1 MTGYRRRI
9 PGLNSEQVMHAMGI
23 DDAYRVQRVLVRN
36 ANGVTELV
44 TIEDAGP
51 FVRKKMPLQSA
62 NRAVWAAL
70 AGSECPRL
78 PQVAATYEMPDWFV
92 AVYDYVPGETL
103 VDAVER
109 VGALDADVAARIAQ
123 DVCEALLALH
133 KRGMMHLDVAPAN
146 IILAADGAHL
156 VDFGNAR
163 VLESRNAAGV
173 AAGAGSSSA
182 GEGLASYKSLGR
194 AGAADAAGLPR
205 PKGTWGFAAP
215 EQYFYKA
222 DERSDVFAVGR
233 LLGYMLTGVQP
244 DDERIAEFEAALLD
258 EGQVPAALR
267 AVVERAARFEP
278 SARYQNVDE
287 MSLAIS
293 HALQSDGA
301 DAAVDQ
307 GDATLQQTA
316 AAPQQ
321 GESVQKQLDA
331 RCGPDSLRG
340 SDARRRPRPTQIAL
354 VVLACAAAL
363 MSLTVCAKVL
373 MGKDEGQ
380 QAADQQITGQQTT
393 DQQTAGDAPGASNG
407 DGGNGSNA
415 APVEAAASDVERAYK
430 SLKISQSGWH
440 VDSSGYV
447 DYALTIQNTSEDL
460 VVEYP
465 EVIITGRAADG
476 SVVFSKSQVMGVVY
490 PGYDLTFAC
499 MTGNGTAPATV
510 EFALSKP
517 QDYQVS
523 VGTGRP
529 TEYKVLDLSAR
540 KDGFGKLTVS
550 GEVEKTVEGD
560 EWLDSQSVWLSV
572 ILRDGQ
578 GRIVYGWCDF
588 VDSPGLGEQM
598 PFSIEVYGCPDYA
611 TAEVVPVAQ

>member
-70 AGSECPRL
+70 AGSACPRL

-92 AVYDYVPGETL
+92 VVYDYVPGESL
-103 VDAVER
+103 ANAVER
-109 VGALDADVAARIAQ
+109 AGALGAVIAAQVAQ
-123 DVCEALLALH
+123 DVCEALSALH
-133 KRGMMHLDVAPAN
+133 TLHVAHLDIAPAN

-163 VLESRNAAGV
+163 VLGSLDAA
-173 AAGAGSSSA
+173 S
-182 GEGLASYKSLGR
+182 
-194 AGAADAAGLPR
+194 AGAADKAATGSGAAGASR

-222 DERSDVFAVGR
+222 DERSDIFAAGR
-233 LLGYMLTGVQP
+233 LLGYMLTGIQP
-244 DDERIAEFEAALLD
+244 DDENIEEFEAALLD
-258 EGQVPAALR
+258 EDRVPVALR
-267 AVVERAARFEP
+267 AVVERASRFEP
-278 SARYQNVDE
+278 SARYQSVDE
-287 MSLAIS
+287 LSLAIFR
-293 HALQSDGA
+293 ALQGDGA
-301 DAAVDQ
+301 D
-307 GDATLQQTA
+307 TA
-316 AAPQQ
+316 ADNTAADKDNAVQRDEGRRQSGSKQQ
-321 GESVQKQLDA
+321 VDG
-331 RCGPDSLRG
+331 RRG
-340 SDARRRPRPTQIAL
+340 SRPAQIAL
-354 VVLACAAAL
+354 VVLACATAL

-373 MGKDEGQ
+373 MGRKGEDQQAAGQ
-380 QAADQQITGQQTT
+380 QATSQQVP
-393 DQQTAGDAPGASNG
+393 GDVLGVSDS
-407 DGGNGSNA
+407 DGGVQLDDDNGSNTVPA
-415 APVEAAASDVERAYK
+415 RATASDIERAYQ
-430 SLKISQSGWH
+430 SLKISESGWH
-440 VDSSGYV
+440 VDSNGYV

-460 VVEYP
+460 IVEYP

-499 MTGNGTAPATV
+499 MTGDGTAPATV
-510 EFALSKP
+510 EFALGKP

-523 VGTGRP
+523 VGTGHP
-529 TEYKVLDLSAR
+529 TEYKVHDLSVR
-540 KDGFGKLTVS
+540 KDGAGKLTVS

-572 ILRDGQ
+572 ILRDDQGQ
-578 GRIVYGWCDF
+578 IVYGWNGF
-588 VDSPGLGEQM
+588 VESPGLGEQM
-598 PFSIEVYGCPDYA
+598 PFSIAVYSVPDYA
-611 TAEVVPVAQ
+611 TVEVVPIAQ

>member
-70 AGSECPRL
+70 AGSACPRL

-92 AVYDYVPGETL
+92 VVYDYVPGESL
-103 VDAVER
+103 ANAVER
-109 VGALDADVAARIAQ
+109 AGSLGAVIAAQVAQ
-123 DVCEALLALH
+123 DVCEALSALH
-133 KRGMMHLDVAPAN
+133 TLHVAHLDIAPAN

-163 VLESRNAAGV
+163 VLGSLDAA
-173 AAGAGSSSA
+173 SD
-182 GEGLASYKSLGR
+182 
-194 AGAADAAGLPR
+194 GAADNAMATGSGAASASR

-222 DERSDVFAVGR
+222 DERSDIFAAGR
-233 LLGYMLTGVQP
+233 LLGYMLTGIQP
-244 DDERIAEFEAALLD
+244 DDENIEEFEAALLD
-258 EGQVPAALR
+258 EDRVPVALR
-267 AVVERAARFEP
+267 AVVERASRFEP
-278 SARYQNVDE
+278 SARYQSVDE
-287 MSLAIS
+287 LSLAIFR
-293 HALQSDGA
+293 ALQGDGA
-301 DAAVDQ
+301 D
-307 GDATLQQTA
+307 TA
-316 AAPQQ
+316 ADHAAADKDNAVRRDEGKRQSGPQQ
-321 GESVQKQLDA
+321 RVDG
-331 RCGPDSLRG
+331 RRG
-340 SDARRRPRPTQIAL
+340 PRPAQIAL
-354 VVLACAAAL
+354 VVLACATAL
-363 MSLTVCAKVL
+363 MLLTVCAKVL
-373 MGKDEGQ
+373 MGRKGDDQQTPDQ
-380 QAADQQITGQQTT
+380 QAAGQHVP
-393 DQQTAGDAPGASNG
+393 GDALGIFDS
-407 DGGNGSNA
+407 DGGEQLDGDNESNTVSA
-415 APVEAAASDVERAYK
+415 EATASDIERAYQ
-430 SLKISQSGWH
+430 SLKISESGWH
-440 VDSSGYV
+440 VDSNGYV

-460 VVEYP
+460 IVEYP

-499 MTGNGTAPATV
+499 MTGDGTAPATV

-540 KDGFGKLTVS
+540 KDGSGKLTVS

-560 EWLDSQSVWLSV
+560 EWLNSQSVWLSV
-572 ILRDGQ
+572 ILRDDQ
-578 GRIVYGWCDF
+578 GRIVYGWNGF
-588 VDSPGLGEQM
+588 VENPGLGEQM
-598 PFSIEVYGCPDYA
+598 PFSIEVYSVPDYA
-611 TAEVVPVAQ
+611 TVEVVPIAQ

>member
-70 AGSECPRL
+70 AGSACPRL

-92 AVYDYVPGETL
+92 VVYDYVPGESL
-103 VDAVER
+103 ANAVER
-109 VGALDADVAARIAQ
+109 AGALGAVIAAQVAQ
-123 DVCEALLALH
+123 DVCEALSALH
-133 KRGMMHLDVAPAN
+133 TLHVAHLDIAPAN

-163 VLESRNAAGV
+163 VLGSLDAA
-173 AAGAGSSSA
+173 S
-182 GEGLASYKSLGR
+182 
-194 AGAADAAGLPR
+194 AGAADKAATGSGAAGASR

-222 DERSDVFAVGR
+222 DERSDIFAAGR
-233 LLGYMLTGVQP
+233 LLGYMLTGIQP
-244 DDERIAEFEAALLD
+244 DDENIEEFEAALLD
-258 EGQVPAALR
+258 EDRVPVALR
-267 AVVERAARFEP
+267 AVVERASRFEP
-278 SARYQNVDE
+278 SARYQSVDE
-287 MSLAIS
+287 LSLAIFR
-293 HALQSDGA
+293 ALQGDGA
-301 DAAVDQ
+301 D
-307 GDATLQQTA
+307 TA
-316 AAPQQ
+316 ADNTAADKDNAVQRDEGRRQSGPKQQ
-321 GESVQKQLDA
+321 VDG
-331 RCGPDSLRG
+331 RRG
-340 SDARRRPRPTQIAL
+340 SRPAQIAL
-354 VVLACAAAL
+354 VVLACATAL

-373 MGKDEGQ
+373 MGRKGEDQQAAGQ
-380 QAADQQITGQQTT
+380 QATSQQVP
-393 DQQTAGDAPGASNG
+393 GDVLGVSDS
-407 DGGNGSNA
+407 DGGVQLDDDNGSNTVPA
-415 APVEAAASDVERAYK
+415 RAAASDIERAYQ
-430 SLKISQSGWH
+430 SLKISESGWH

-460 VVEYP
+460 IVEYP

-499 MTGNGTAPATV
+499 MTGDGTAPATV

-540 KDGFGKLTVS
+540 KDGSGKLTVS

-572 ILRDGQ
+572 ILRDDQ
-578 GRIVYGWCDF
+578 GRIVYGWNGF
-588 VDSPGLGEQM
+588 VENPGLGEQM
-598 PFSIEVYGCPDYA
+598 PFSIEVYSVPDYA
-611 TAEVVPVAQ
+611 TVEVVPIAQ

>member
-9 PGLNSEQVMHAMGI
+9 PGLNSEQVMHAIGI

-70 AGSECPRL
+70 AGSACPRL

-92 AVYDYVPGETL
+92 VVYDYVPGESL
-103 VDAVER
+103 ANAVER
-109 VGALDADVAARIAQ
+109 AGALGAVIAAQVAQ
-123 DVCEALLALH
+123 DVCEALSALH
-133 KRGMMHLDVAPAN
+133 TLHVAHLDIAPAN

-163 VLESRNAAGV
+163 VLGSLDAA
-173 AAGAGSSSA
+173 S
-182 GEGLASYKSLGR
+182 
-194 AGAADAAGLPR
+194 AGAADKAATGSGAASASR

-222 DERSDVFAVGR
+222 DERSDIFAAGR
-233 LLGYMLTGVQP
+233 LLGYMLTGIQP
-244 DDERIAEFEAALLD
+244 DDENIEEFEAALLD
-258 EGQVPAALR
+258 EDRVPAALR
-267 AVVERAARFEP
+267 AVAERASRFEP
-278 SARYQNVDE
+278 SARYQSVDE
-287 MSLAIS
+287 LSLAIFR
-293 HALQSDGA
+293 ALRGDGA
-301 DAAVDQ
+301 DTAVDH
-307 GDATLQQTA
+307 A
-316 AAPQQ
+316 AADKDNAVQRDEARQQ
-321 GESVQKQLDA
+321 SGSQRRVDT
-331 RCGPDSLRG
+331 RRG
-340 SDARRRPRPTQIAL
+340 PRPAQIAL
-354 VVLACAAAL
+354 VVLACATAL

-373 MGKDEGQ
+373 MGRKGEDQ
-380 QAADQQITGQQTT
+380 QAADRQAAGRQVP
-393 DQQTAGDAPGASNG
+393 GDALGISDS
-407 DGGNGSNA
+407 DGGEQLDDDNGSNA
-415 APVEAAASDVERAYK
+415 VSKEATASDIERAYQ
-430 SLKISQSGWH
+430 SLKISESGWH
-440 VDSSGYV
+440 VDSNGYV

-460 VVEYP
+460 IVEYP

-499 MTGNGTAPATV
+499 MTGDGTAPATV
-510 EFALSKP
+510 EFALGKP

-523 VGTGRP
+523 VGTGHP
-529 TEYKVLDLSAR
+529 TEYKVHDLSVR
-540 KDGFGKLTVS
+540 KDGAGKLTVS

-572 ILRDGQ
+572 ILRDDQGQ
-578 GRIVYGWCDF
+578 IVYGWNGF
-588 VDSPGLGEQM
+588 VESPGLGEQM
-598 PFSIEVYGCPDYA
+598 PFSIEVYSVPDYA
-611 TAEVVPVAQ
+611 TVEVVPIAQ

>member
-70 AGSECPRL
+70 AGSACPRL

-92 AVYDYVPGETL
+92 VVYDYVPGESL
-103 VDAVER
+103 ANAVER
-109 VGALDADVAARIAQ
+109 AGALGADVAAQIAQ
-123 DVCEALLALH
+123 DVCEALSALH
-133 KRGMMHLDVAPAN
+133 ALHVAHLDIAPAN

-163 VLESRNAAGV
+163 VLDSLNAA
-173 AAGAGSSSA
+173 SD
-182 GEGLASYKSLGR
+182 
-194 AGAADAAGLPR
+194 GAADNAMATGPGVASASR

-222 DERSDVFAVGR
+222 DERSDIFAAGR
-233 LLGYMLTGVQP
+233 LLGYMLTGIQP
-244 DDERIAEFEAALLD
+244 DDENIAEFEAALLD
-258 EGQVPAALR
+258 EDRVPAALHS
-267 AVVERAARFEP
+267 VTERASRFEP
-278 SARYQNVDE
+278 SARYQSVDE
-287 MSLAIS
+287 LSLAIFR
-293 HALQSDGA
+293 ALQGDGA
-301 DAAVDQ
+301 DTAVDH
-307 GDATLQQTA
+307 A
-316 AAPQQ
+316 AADKDNAVRRDEGQHQ
-321 GESVQKQLDA
+321 GGSQRRVDT
-331 RCGPDSLRG
+331 RRG
-340 SDARRRPRPTQIAL
+340 PRPAQIAL
-354 VVLACAAAL
+354 VVLACATAL
-363 MSLTVCAKVL
+363 MSLTVCGKVL
-373 MGKDEGQ
+373 MGRKGE
-380 QAADQQITGQQTT
+380 
-393 DQQTAGDAPGASNG
+393 DQQTAGQHVPGDALGISDS
-407 DGGNGSNA
+407 DGGEQLDDDSGSNA
-415 APVEAAASDVERAYK
+415 VSKEATASDIERAYQ
-430 SLKISQSGWH
+430 SLKISESGWH

-460 VVEYP
+460 IVEYP

-499 MTGNGTAPATV
+499 MTGDGTAPATV
-510 EFALSKP
+510 EFALGKP

-523 VGTGRP
+523 VGTGHP
-529 TEYKVLDLSAR
+529 TEYKVHDLSVR
-540 KDGFGKLTVS
+540 KGGSGELTVS

-560 EWLDSQSVWLSV
+560 EWLDSQSVWMSV
-572 ILRDGQ
+572 ILRDDQGQ
-578 GRIVYGWCDF
+578 IVYGWNGF
-588 VDSPGLGEQM
+588 VESPGLGEQM
-598 PFSIEVYGCPDYA
+598 PFFIEVYSVPDYA
-611 TAEVVPVAQ
+611 TVEVVPIAQ

>member
-70 AGSECPRL
+70 AGSACPRL

-92 AVYDYVPGETL
+92 AVYDYVPGEPL
-103 VDAVER
+103 ADAVER
-109 VGALDADVAARIAQ
+109 TGALGADVAAQVTQ

-133 KRGMMHLDVAPAN
+133 ALH
-146 IILAADGAHL
+146 IAHL

-163 VLESRNAAGV
+163 VL
-173 AAGAGSSSA
+173 GSLDA
-182 GEGLASYKSLGR
+182 VG
-194 AGAADAAGLPR
+194 AGAADNATATGSGAASASR

-222 DERSDVFAVGR
+222 DERSDIFAAGR
-233 LLGYMLTGVQP
+233 LLGYMLTGIQP
-244 DDERIAEFEAALLD
+244 DDENIADFEAALLD
-258 EGQVPAALR
+258 EDREPAALR
-267 AVVERAARFEP
+267 AVAERASRFEP
-278 SARYQNVDE
+278 SARYQSVDE
-287 MSLAIS
+287 LSLAIFR
-293 HALQSDGA
+293 ALRGDGV
-301 DAAVDQ
+301 DTAVDH
-307 GDATLQQTA
+307 A
-316 AAPQQ
+316 AADKDNAVQRDEARQQ
-321 GESVQKQLDA
+321 SGSQRRVDT
-331 RCGPDSLRG
+331 RRG
-340 SDARRRPRPTQIAL
+340 PRPAQIAL
-354 VVLACAAAL
+354 VVLACATAL

-373 MGKDEGQ
+373 MGRKGEDQ
-380 QAADQQITGQQTT
+380 QAADRQAAGQQVP
-393 DQQTAGDAPGASNG
+393 GDALGISDS
-407 DGGNGSNA
+407 DGGEQLDDDNGSNA
-415 APVEAAASDVERAYK
+415 VSKEATASDIERAYQ
-430 SLKISQSGWH
+430 SLKISESGWH
-440 VDSSGYV
+440 VDSNGYV

-460 VVEYP
+460 IVEYP

-499 MTGNGTAPATV
+499 MTGDGTAPATV

-540 KDGFGKLTVS
+540 KDGSGKLTVS

-572 ILRDGQ
+572 ILRDDQ
-578 GRIVYGWCDF
+578 GRIVYGWNGF
-588 VDSPGLGEQM
+588 VENPGLGEQM
-598 PFSIEVYGCPDYA
+598 PFSIEVYSVPDYA
-611 TAEVVPVAQ
+611 TVEVVPIAQ

>member
-70 AGSECPRL
+70 AGSACPRL

-92 AVYDYVPGETL
+92 VVYDYVPGESL
-103 VDAVER
+103 ANAVER
-109 VGALDADVAARIAQ
+109 AGALGAVIAAQVAQ
-123 DVCEALLALH
+123 DVCEALSALH
-133 KRGMMHLDVAPAN
+133 ARGVVHLDVSPAN
-146 IILAADGAHL
+146 VLLAADGAHII
-156 VDFGNAR
+156 DFGNAR
-163 VLESRNAAGV
+163 VMDSGDGADAGTRR
-173 AAGAGSSSA
+173 GT
-182 GEGLASYKSLGR
+182 
-194 AGAADAAGLPR
+194 DAAGLLR

-222 DERSDVFAVGR
+222 DQRSDIFAVGR

-244 DDERIAEFEAALLD
+244 DDENIVDFEAALLD
-258 EGQVPAALR
+258 EDRVPAALR
-267 AVVERAARFEP
+267 AVAERASRFEP
-278 SARYQNVDE
+278 SARYQSVDE
-287 MSLAIS
+287 LSLAIFR
-293 HALQSDGA
+293 ALRGDGA
-301 DAAVDQ
+301 DTVADNAVADKDNAVQ
-307 GDATLQQTA
+307 RSEVRQQSGA
-316 AAPQQ
+316 QQ
-321 GESVQKQLDA
+321 RVDG
-331 RCGPDSLRG
+331 RRG
-340 SDARRRPRPTQIAL
+340 PRPAQIAL
-354 VVLACAAAL
+354 VVLACATAL

-373 MGKDEGQ
+373 MGRKGEDQ
-380 QAADQQITGQQTT
+380 QAADRQAAGQQVP
-393 DQQTAGDAPGASNG
+393 GDALGISDS
-407 DGGNGSNA
+407 DGGEQLDDNIGSNA
-415 APVEAAASDVERAYK
+415 VSKEATASDIERAYQ
-430 SLKISQSGWH
+430 SLKISESGWH
-440 VDSSGYV
+440 VDSNGYV

-460 VVEYP
+460 IVEYP

-499 MTGNGTAPATV
+499 MTGDGTAPATV
-510 EFALSKP
+510 EFALGKP

-523 VGTGRP
+523 VGTGHP
-529 TEYKVLDLSAR
+529 TECKVHDLSVR
-540 KDGFGKLTVS
+540 KDGAGKLTVS

-572 ILRDGQ
+572 ILRDDQGQ
-578 GRIVYGWCDF
+578 IVYGWNGF
-588 VDSPGLGEQM
+588 VESPGLGERM
-598 PFSIEVYGCPDYA
+598 PFSIAVYSVPDYA
-611 TAEVVPVAQ
+611 TVEVVPIAQ

>member
-23 DDAYRVQRVLVRN
+23 DDAYRVQRMLVRN

-70 AGSECPRL
+70 AGSACPRL

-92 AVYDYVPGETL
+92 AVYDYVPGESL
-103 VDAVER
+103 ADAVER
-109 VGALDADVAARIAQ
+109 TGALGADVAAQIAQ
-123 DVCEALLALH
+123 DVCEALSALH
-133 KRGMMHLDVAPAN
+133 TLHVAHLDIAPAN

-163 VLESRNAAGV
+163 VLGSLDAA
-173 AAGAGSSSA
+173 S
-182 GEGLASYKSLGR
+182 
-194 AGAADAAGLPR
+194 AGAADNAMATGSGAASAFR

-222 DERSDVFAVGR
+222 DERSDIFAAGR
-233 LLGYMLTGVQP
+233 LLGYMLTGIQP
-244 DDERIAEFEAALLD
+244 DDENIEEFEAALLD
-258 EGQVPAALR
+258 EDRVPAALR
-267 AVVERAARFEP
+267 AVVERTSRFEP
-278 SARYQNVDE
+278 SARYQSVDE
-287 MSLAIS
+287 LSLAIFR
-293 HALQSDGA
+293 ALRGDGA
-301 DAAVDQ
+301 DTAVDN
-307 GDATLQQTA
+307 TA
-316 AAPQQ
+316 ADKDNAVQRDEGQHQ
-321 GESVQKQLDA
+321 G
-331 RCGPDSLRG
+331 G
-340 SDARRRPRPTQIAL
+340 SQRRVDARRGPRPAQIAL
-354 VVLACAAAL
+354 VVLVCATAL

-373 MGKDEGQ
+373 MGRKGEGQ
-380 QAADQQITGQQTT
+380 QAADRQAAGQQVP
-393 DQQTAGDAPGASNG
+393 GDALGISDS
-407 DGGNGSNA
+407 DGGEQLDDDNGSNA
-415 APVEAAASDVERAYK
+415 VSKEATASDIERAYQ
-430 SLKISQSGWH
+430 SLKISESGWH
-440 VDSSGYV
+440 VDSNGYV

-460 VVEYP
+460 IVEYP

-499 MTGNGTAPATV
+499 MTGDGTAPATV
-510 EFALSKP
+510 EFALGKP

-523 VGTGRP
+523 VGTGHP
-529 TEYKVLDLSAR
+529 TEYKVHDLSVR
-540 KDGFGKLTVS
+540 KDGAGKLTVS

-572 ILRDGQ
+572 ILRDDQGQ
-578 GRIVYGWCDF
+578 IVYGWNGF
-588 VDSPGLGEQM
+588 VESPGLGEQM
-598 PFSIEVYGCPDYA
+598 PFSIAVYSVPDYA
-611 TAEVVPVAQ
+611 TVEVVPIVQ

>member
-70 AGSECPRL
+70 AGATCPRL

-92 AVYDYVPGETL
+92 AVYDYVPGEPL
-103 VDAVER
+103 ADAVER
-109 VGALDADVAARIAQ
+109 TGALGADVAAQVTQ

-133 KRGMMHLDVAPAN
+133 ALHIAHLDIAPAN

-163 VLESRNAAGV
+163 VLGSLDAA
-173 AAGAGSSSA
+173 S
-182 GEGLASYKSLGR
+182 
-194 AGAADAAGLPR
+194 AGAADKAATGSGAAGASR

-222 DERSDVFAVGR
+222 DERSDIFAAGR
-233 LLGYMLTGVQP
+233 LLGYMLTGIQP
-244 DDERIAEFEAALLD
+244 DDENIEEFEAALLD
-258 EGQVPAALR
+258 EDRVPVALR
-267 AVVERAARFEP
+267 AVVERASRFEP
-278 SARYQNVDE
+278 SARYQSVDE
-287 MSLAIS
+287 LSLAIFR
-293 HALQSDGA
+293 ALQGDGA
-301 DAAVDQ
+301 DTAVDH
-307 GDATLQQTA
+307 A
-316 AAPQQ
+316 AADKDNAVRRDEGKRQSGPQQ
-321 GESVQKQLDA
+321 RVDG
-331 RCGPDSLRG
+331 RRG
-340 SDARRRPRPTQIAL
+340 PRPAQIAL
-354 VVLACAAAL
+354 VVLACATAL
-363 MSLTVCAKVL
+363 MSLTVCGKVL
-373 MGKDEGQ
+373 MGRKGE
-380 QAADQQITGQQTT
+380 
-393 DQQTAGDAPGASNG
+393 DQQTAGQQVPGDALGTSG
-407 DGGNGSNA
+407 SDGGEQLDGDNESNTVSA
-415 APVEAAASDVERAYK
+415 EATASDIERAYQ
-430 SLKISQSGWH
+430 SLKISESGWH
-440 VDSSGYV
+440 VDSNGYV

-460 VVEYP
+460 IVEYP

-499 MTGNGTAPATV
+499 MTGDGTAPATV
-510 EFALSKP
+510 EFALGKP

-523 VGTGRP
+523 VGTGHP
-529 TEYKVLDLSAR
+529 TEYKVLDQTAR
-540 KDGFGKLTVS
+540 KGGAGKLAVS
-550 GEVEKTVEGD
+550 GEIEKTVEGD
-560 EWLDSQSVWLSV
+560 EWLDSQGVWLSV
-572 ILRDGQ
+572 ILRDDQGQ
-578 GRIVYGWCDF
+578 IVYGWNGF

-598 PFSIEVYGCPDYA
+598 PFSIEVYSVPDYA
-611 TAEVVPVAQ
+611 TVEVVPIAQ

>member
-70 AGSECPRL
+70 AGSACPRL

-92 AVYDYVPGETL
+92 VVYDYVPGESL
-103 VDAVER
+103 ANAVER
-109 VGALDADVAARIAQ
+109 AGALGAVIAAQVAQ
-123 DVCEALLALH
+123 DVCEALSALH
-133 KRGMMHLDVAPAN
+133 TLHVAHLDIAPAN

-163 VLESRNAAGV
+163 VLGSLDAA
-173 AAGAGSSSA
+173 S
-182 GEGLASYKSLGR
+182 
-194 AGAADAAGLPR
+194 AGAADKAATGSGAAGASR

-222 DERSDVFAVGR
+222 DERSDIFAAGR
-233 LLGYMLTGVQP
+233 LLGYMLTGIQP
-244 DDERIAEFEAALLD
+244 DDENIEEFEAALLD
-258 EGQVPAALR
+258 EDRVPVALR
-267 AVVERAARFEP
+267 AVVERASRFEP
-278 SARYQNVDE
+278 SARYQSVDE
-287 MSLAIS
+287 LSLAIFR
-293 HALQSDGA
+293 ALQGDGA
-301 DAAVDQ
+301 D
-307 GDATLQQTA
+307 TA
-316 AAPQQ
+316 ADNTAADKDNAVQRDEGRRQSGPKQQ
-321 GESVQKQLDA
+321 VDG
-331 RCGPDSLRG
+331 RRG
-340 SDARRRPRPTQIAL
+340 SRPAQIAL
-354 VVLACAAAL
+354 VVLACATAL

-373 MGKDEGQ
+373 MGRKGEDQQAAGQ
-380 QAADQQITGQQTT
+380 QATSQQVP
-393 DQQTAGDAPGASNG
+393 GDVLGVSDS
-407 DGGNGSNA
+407 DGGVQLDDDNGSNTVPA
-415 APVEAAASDVERAYK
+415 RATASDIERAYQ
-430 SLKISQSGWH
+430 SLKISESGWH
-440 VDSSGYV
+440 VDSNGYV

-460 VVEYP
+460 IVEYP

-499 MTGNGTAPATV
+499 MTGDGTAPATV
-510 EFALSKP
+510 EFALGKP

-523 VGTGRP
+523 VGTGHP
-529 TEYKVLDLSAR
+529 TEYKVPDLSVR
-540 KDGFGKLTVS
+540 KDGAGKLTVS

-572 ILRDGQ
+572 ILRDDQGQ
-578 GRIVYGWCDF
+578 IVYGWNGF

-598 PFSIEVYGCPDYA
+598 PFSIAVYSVPDYA
-611 TAEVVPVAQ
+611 TVEVVPIAQ

>member
-70 AGSECPRL
+70 AGSACPRL

-92 AVYDYVPGETL
+92 VVYDYVPGESL
-103 VDAVER
+103 ANAVER
-109 VGALDADVAARIAQ
+109 AGALGAVIAAQVAQ
-123 DVCEALLALH
+123 DVCEALSALH
-133 KRGMMHLDVAPAN
+133 TLHIAHLDIAPAN

-163 VLESRNAAGV
+163 VLDSLNAA
-173 AAGAGSSSA
+173 SD
-182 GEGLASYKSLGR
+182 
-194 AGAADAAGLPR
+194 GAADNAMATGSGAASASR

-215 EQYFYKA
+215 EQYFYKV
-222 DERSDVFAVGR
+222 DERSDIFAAGR
-233 LLGYMLTGVQP
+233 LLGYMLTGIQP
-244 DDERIAEFEAALLD
+244 DDENIADFEAALLD
-258 EGQVPAALR
+258 EDRVPAALR
-267 AVVERAARFEP
+267 VVVERASRFEP
-278 SARYQNVDE
+278 SARYQSVDE
-287 MSLAIS
+287 LSLAIFR
-293 HALQSDGA
+293 ALRGDGA
-301 DAAVDQ
+301 DTVADNAVADKDNAVQ
-307 GDATLQQTA
+307 RNEVRQQSGA
-316 AAPQQ
+316 QQ
-321 GESVQKQLDA
+321 QVDG
-331 RCGPDSLRG
+331 RRG
-340 SDARRRPRPTQIAL
+340 PRPAQIAL
-354 VVLACAAAL
+354 VVLVCATAR

-373 MGKDEGQ
+373 MGRKGEGQ
-380 QAADQQITGQQTT
+380 QAADRQAAGQQVP
-393 DQQTAGDAPGASNG
+393 GDALGISDS
-407 DGGNGSNA
+407 DGGVQLDDDNGSNTVPA
-415 APVEAAASDVERAYK
+415 RATASDIERAYQ
-430 SLKISQSGWH
+430 SLKISESGWH
-440 VDSSGYV
+440 VDSNGYV

-460 VVEYP
+460 IVEYP

-499 MTGNGTAPATV
+499 MTGDGTAPATV
-510 EFALSKP
+510 EFALGKP

-523 VGTGRP
+523 VGTGHP
-529 TEYKVLDLSAR
+529 TEYKVLDQTAR
-540 KDGFGKLTVS
+540 KGGAGKLAVS
-550 GEVEKTVEGD
+550 GEIEKTVEGD

-572 ILRDGQ
+572 ILRDDQGQ
-578 GRIVYGWCDF
+578 IVYGWNGF

-598 PFSIEVYGCPDYA
+598 PFSIEVYSVPDYA
-611 TAEVVPVAQ
+611 TVEVVPIAQ

>member
-23 DDAYRVQRVLVRN
+23 DDAYRVQHVLVRN

-70 AGSECPRL
+70 AGSACPRL

-92 AVYDYVPGETL
+92 AVYDYVPGESL
-103 VDAVER
+103 ANAVER
-109 VGALDADVAARIAQ
+109 AGALGAVIAAQIAQ

-133 KRGMMHLDVAPAN
+133 ALHIAHLDIAPAN

-163 VLESRNAAGV
+163 VLGSLDAA
-173 AAGAGSSSA
+173 S
-182 GEGLASYKSLGR
+182 
-194 AGAADAAGLPR
+194 AGAADKAATGSGAAGASR

-222 DERSDVFAVGR
+222 DERSDIFAAGR
-233 LLGYMLTGVQP
+233 LLGYMLTGIQP
-244 DDERIAEFEAALLD
+244 DDENIEEFEAALLD
-258 EGQVPAALR
+258 EDRVPVALR
-267 AVVERAARFEP
+267 AVVERASRFEP
-278 SARYQNVDE
+278 SARYQSVDE
-287 MSLAIS
+287 LSLAIFR
-293 HALQSDGA
+293 ALRGDGV
-301 DAAVDQ
+301 DTAVDH
-307 GDATLQQTA
+307 A
-316 AAPQQ
+316 AADKDNAVQRDEARQQ
-321 GESVQKQLDA
+321 SGSQRRVDT
-331 RCGPDSLRG
+331 RRGLRP
-340 SDARRRPRPTQIAL
+340 AQIAL
-354 VVLACAAAL
+354 VVLACATAL

-373 MGKDEGQ
+373 MGRKGEDQ
-380 QAADQQITGQQTT
+380 QAADRQAAGQQVP
-393 DQQTAGDAPGASNG
+393 GDALGISDS
-407 DGGNGSNA
+407 DGGEQLDDDNGSNA
-415 APVEAAASDVERAYK
+415 VSKEATASDIERAYQ
-430 SLKISQSGWH
+430 SLKISESGWH
-440 VDSSGYV
+440 VDSNGYV

-460 VVEYP
+460 IVEYP

-499 MTGNGTAPATV
+499 MTGDGTAPATV
-510 EFALSKP
+510 EFALGKP

-523 VGTGRP
+523 VGTGHP
-529 TEYKVLDLSAR
+529 TEYKVHDLSVR
-540 KDGFGKLTVS
+540 KDGAGKLTVS

-572 ILRDGQ
+572 ILRDDQGQ
-578 GRIVYGWCDF
+578 IVYGWNGF
-588 VDSPGLGEQM
+588 VESPGLGEQM
-598 PFSIEVYGCPDYA
+598 PFSIAVYSVPDYA
-611 TAEVVPVAQ
+611 TVEVVPIAQ

>member
-70 AGSECPRL
+70 AGSACPRL

-92 AVYDYVPGETL
+92 VVYDYVPGESL
-103 VDAVER
+103 ANAVER
-109 VGALDADVAARIAQ
+109 AGALGAVIAAQVAQ
-123 DVCEALLALH
+123 DVCEALSALH
-133 KRGMMHLDVAPAN
+133 ARGVVHLDVSPAN
-146 IILAADGAHL
+146 VLLAADGAHII
-156 VDFGNAR
+156 DFGNAR
-163 VLESRNAAGV
+163 VMDSGDGADAGTRC
-173 AAGAGSSSA
+173 GT
-182 GEGLASYKSLGR
+182 
-194 AGAADAAGLPR
+194 DAAGLLR

-222 DERSDVFAVGR
+222 DQRSDIFAVGR

-244 DDERIAEFEAALLD
+244 DDENIVDFEAALLD
-258 EGQVPAALR
+258 EDRVPAALR
-267 AVVERAARFEP
+267 AVAERASRFEP
-278 SARYQNVDE
+278 SARYQSVDE
-287 MSLAIS
+287 LSLAIS
-293 HALQSDGA
+293 RALRGDGA
-301 DAAVDQ
+301 D
-307 GDATLQQTA
+307 TA
-316 AAPQQ
+316 ADNTAADKDNAVQRDEGRRQSGPKQQ
-321 GESVQKQLDA
+321 VDG
-331 RCGPDSLRG
+331 RRG
-340 SDARRRPRPTQIAL
+340 SRPAQIAL
-354 VVLACAAAL
+354 VVLACATAL

-373 MGKDEGQ
+373 MGRKGEDQ
-380 QAADQQITGQQTT
+380 QAADRQAAGQQVP
-393 DQQTAGDAPGASNG
+393 GDALGTSG
-407 DGGNGSNA
+407 SDGGEQLDGDNESNTVSA
-415 APVEAAASDVERAYK
+415 EATASDIERAYQ
-430 SLKISQSGWH
+430 SLKISESGWH
-440 VDSSGYV
+440 VDSNGYV

-460 VVEYP
+460 IVEYP

-499 MTGNGTAPATV
+499 MTGDGTAPATV

-540 KDGFGKLTVS
+540 KDGSGKLTVS

-572 ILRDGQ
+572 ILRDDQ
-578 GRIVYGWCDF
+578 GRIVYGWNGF
-588 VDSPGLGEQM
+588 VENPGLGEQM
-598 PFSIEVYGCPDYA
+598 PFSIEVYSVPDYA
-611 TAEVVPVAQ
+611 TVEVVPIAQ

>member
-70 AGSECPRL
+70 AGSACPRL

-92 AVYDYVPGETL
+92 AVYDYVPGESL
-103 VDAVER
+103 ADAVER
-109 VGALDADVAARIAQ
+109 AGALGADVAAQIAQ
-123 DVCEALLALH
+123 DVCEALSALH
-133 KRGMMHLDVAPAN
+133 ALHVAHLDIAPAN

-163 VLESRNAAGV
+163 VLGSLDAA
-173 AAGAGSSSA
+173 S
-182 GEGLASYKSLGR
+182 
-194 AGAADAAGLPR
+194 AGAADNAATGSGAAGASR

-222 DERSDVFAVGR
+222 DERSGIFAAGR
-233 LLGYMLTGVQP
+233 LLGYMLTGIQP
-244 DDERIAEFEAALLD
+244 GDENIADFEAALLD
-258 EGQVPAALR
+258 EDRVPVALR
-267 AVVERAARFEP
+267 AVVERASRFEP
-278 SARYQNVDE
+278 SARYQSVDE
-287 MSLAIS
+287 LSLAIFR
-293 HALQSDGA
+293 ALRGDGA
-301 DAAVDQ
+301 D
-307 GDATLQQTA
+307 TA
-316 AAPQQ
+316 ADHAAADKDNAVRRDEGKRQSGPQQ
-321 GESVQKQLDA
+321 QVDG
-331 RCGPDSLRG
+331 RRG
-340 SDARRRPRPTQIAL
+340 SRPAQIAL
-354 VVLACAAAL
+354 VVLACATAL

-373 MGKDEGQ
+373 MGRKGEDQQAAGQ
-380 QAADQQITGQQTT
+380 QATSQQVP
-393 DQQTAGDAPGASNG
+393 GDVLGVSDS
-407 DGGNGSNA
+407 DGGVQLDDDNGSNTVPA
-415 APVEAAASDVERAYK
+415 RATASDIERAYQ
-430 SLKISQSGWH
+430 SLKISESGWH
-440 VDSSGYV
+440 VDSNGYV

-460 VVEYP
+460 IVEYP

-499 MTGNGTAPATV
+499 MTGDGTAPATV
-510 EFALSKP
+510 EFALGKP

-523 VGTGRP
+523 VGTGHP
-529 TEYKVLDLSAR
+529 TEYKVLDQTAR
-540 KDGFGKLTVS
+540 KGGAGKLAVS
-550 GEVEKTVEGD
+550 GEIEKTVEGD
-560 EWLDSQSVWLSV
+560 EWLDSQGVWLSV
-572 ILRDGQ
+572 ILRDDQGQ
-578 GRIVYGWCDF
+578 IVYGWNGF

-598 PFSIEVYGCPDYA
+598 PFSIEVYSVPDYA
-611 TAEVVPVAQ
+611 TVEVVPIAQ

>member
-44 TIEDAGP
+44 AIEDAGP

-70 AGSECPRL
+70 AGSACPRL

-92 AVYDYVPGETL
+92 VVYDYVPGESL
-103 VDAVER
+103 ANAVER
-109 VGALDADVAARIAQ
+109 AGALGAVIAAQVAQ
-123 DVCEALLALH
+123 DVCEALSALH

-163 VLESRNAAGV
+163 VLDSLNAA
-173 AAGAGSSSA
+173 SD
-182 GEGLASYKSLGR
+182 
-194 AGAADAAGLPR
+194 GAADNAMATGSGAASASR

-287 MSLAIS
+287 MSLAIFR
-293 HALQSDGA
+293 ALQGDGA
-301 DAAVDQ
+301 DTAVDH
-307 GDATLQQTA
+307 A
-316 AAPQQ
+316 AADKDNAVRRDEGKRQSGPQQ
-321 GESVQKQLDA
+321 RVDG
-331 RCGPDSLRG
+331 RRG
-340 SDARRRPRPTQIAL
+340 PRPAQIAL
-354 VVLACAAAL
+354 VVLACATAL
-363 MSLTVCAKVL
+363 MSLTVCGKVL
-373 MGKDEGQ
+373 MARKGE
-380 QAADQQITGQQTT
+380 
-393 DQQTAGDAPGASNG
+393 DQQTAGQQVPGDALGTSDS
-407 DGGNGSNA
+407 DGGEQLDGDNESNTVSA
-415 APVEAAASDVERAYK
+415 EATASDIERAYQ
-430 SLKISQSGWH
+430 SLKISESGWH
-440 VDSSGYV
+440 VDSNGYV

-460 VVEYP
+460 IVEYP

-499 MTGNGTAPATV
+499 MTGDGTAPATV
-510 EFALSKP
+510 EFALGKP

-523 VGTGRP
+523 VGTGHP
-529 TEYKVLDLSAR
+529 TEYKVHDLSVR
-540 KDGFGKLTVS
+540 KDGAGKLTVS

-572 ILRDGQ
+572 ILRDDQGQ
-578 GRIVYGWCDF
+578 IVYGWNGF
-588 VDSPGLGEQM
+588 VESPGLGEQM
-598 PFSIEVYGCPDYA
+598 PFSIAVYSVPDYA
-611 TAEVVPVAQ
+611 TVEVVPIAQ

>member
-70 AGSECPRL
+70 AGSACPRL

-92 AVYDYVPGETL
+92 VVYDYVPGESL
-103 VDAVER
+103 ANAVER
-109 VGALDADVAARIAQ
+109 AGALGAVIAAQVAQ
-123 DVCEALLALH
+123 DVCEALSALH
-133 KRGMMHLDVAPAN
+133 TLHVAHLDIAPAN

-163 VLESRNAAGV
+163 VLGSLDAA
-173 AAGAGSSSA
+173 S
-182 GEGLASYKSLGR
+182 
-194 AGAADAAGLPR
+194 AGAADKAATGSGAAGASR

-222 DERSDVFAVGR
+222 DERSDIFAAGR
-233 LLGYMLTGVQP
+233 LLGYMLTGIQP
-244 DDERIAEFEAALLD
+244 DDENIEEFEAALLD
-258 EGQVPAALR
+258 EDRVPVALR
-267 AVVERAARFEP
+267 AVVERASRFEP
-278 SARYQNVDE
+278 SARYQSVDE
-287 MSLAIS
+287 LSLAIFR
-293 HALQSDGA
+293 ALQGDGA
-301 DAAVDQ
+301 D
-307 GDATLQQTA
+307 TA
-316 AAPQQ
+316 ADNTAADKDNAVQRDEGRRQSGPKQQ
-321 GESVQKQLDA
+321 VDG
-331 RCGPDSLRG
+331 RRG
-340 SDARRRPRPTQIAL
+340 SRPAQIAL
-354 VVLACAAAL
+354 VVLACATAL

-373 MGKDEGQ
+373 MGRKGEDQQAAGQ
-380 QAADQQITGQQTT
+380 QATSQQVP
-393 DQQTAGDAPGASNG
+393 GDVLGVSDS
-407 DGGNGSNA
+407 DGGVQLDDDNGSNTVPA
-415 APVEAAASDVERAYK
+415 RATASDIERAYQ
-430 SLKISQSGWH
+430 SLKISESGWH
-440 VDSSGYV
+440 VDSNGYV

-460 VVEYP
+460 IVEYP

-499 MTGNGTAPATV
+499 MTGDGTAPATV
-510 EFALSKP
+510 EFALGKP

-523 VGTGRP
+523 VGTGHP
-529 TEYKVLDLSAR
+529 TEYKVLDQTAR
-540 KDGFGKLTVS
+540 KGGAGKLAVS
-550 GEVEKTVEGD
+550 GEIEKTVEGD
-560 EWLDSQSVWLSV
+560 EWLDSQGVWLSV
-572 ILRDGQ
+572 ILRDDQGQ
-578 GRIVYGWCDF
+578 IVYGWNGF

-598 PFSIEVYGCPDYA
+598 PFSIEAYSVPDYA
-611 TAEVVPVAQ
+611 TVEVVPIAQ

>member
-70 AGSECPRL
+70 AGSACPRL

-92 AVYDYVPGETL
+92 VVYDYVPGESL
-103 VDAVER
+103 ANAVER
-109 VGALDADVAARIAQ
+109 AGALGAVIAAQVAQ
-123 DVCEALLALH
+123 DVCEALSALH
-133 KRGMMHLDVAPAN
+133 TLHVAHLDIAPAN

-163 VLESRNAAGV
+163 VL
-173 AAGAGSSSA
+173 GSLDATS
-182 GEGLASYKSLGR
+182 
-194 AGAADAAGLPR
+194 AGAADKAATGSGAAGASR

-222 DERSDVFAVGR
+222 DERSDIFAAGR
-233 LLGYMLTGVQP
+233 LLGYMLTGIQP
-244 DDERIAEFEAALLD
+244 DDENIEEFEAALLD
-258 EGQVPAALR
+258 EDRVPVALR
-267 AVVERAARFEP
+267 AVAERASRFEP
-278 SARYQNVDE
+278 SARYQSVDE
-287 MSLAIS
+287 LSLAIFR
-293 HALQSDGA
+293 ALRGDGA
-301 DAAVDQ
+301 DTAVDH
-307 GDATLQQTA
+307 A
-316 AAPQQ
+316 AADKDNAVQRDEVRQQSGPQ
-321 GESVQKQLDA
+321 
-331 RCGPDSLRG
+331 
-340 SDARRRPRPTQIAL
+340 RRVDTRHGPRPAQIAL
-354 VVLACAAAL
+354 VVLACATAL

-373 MGKDEGQ
+373 MGRKGED
-380 QAADQQITGQQTT
+380 QQTT
-393 DQQTAGDAPGASNG
+393 DQRAAGQQVPGDALGTSG
-407 DGGNGSNA
+407 SDGGEQLDGDNESNTVSA
-415 APVEAAASDVERAYK
+415 EATASDIERAYQ
-430 SLKISQSGWH
+430 SLKISESGWH
-440 VDSSGYV
+440 VDSNGYV

-460 VVEYP
+460 IVEYP

-499 MTGNGTAPATV
+499 MTGDGTAPVTV

-540 KDGFGKLTVS
+540 KDGSGKLTVS

-572 ILRDGQ
+572 ILRDDQ
-578 GRIVYGWCDF
+578 GRIVYGWNGF
-588 VDSPGLGEQM
+588 VENPGLGEQM
-598 PFSIEVYGCPDYA
+598 PFSIEVYSVPDYA
-611 TAEVVPVAQ
+611 TVEVVPIAQ

>member
-70 AGSECPRL
+70 AGSACPRL

-92 AVYDYVPGETL
+92 VVYDYVPGESL
-103 VDAVER
+103 ANAVER
-109 VGALDADVAARIAQ
+109 AGALGAVIAAQVAQ
-123 DVCEALLALH
+123 DVCEALSALH
-133 KRGMMHLDVAPAN
+133 TLHVAHLDIAPAN

-163 VLESRNAAGV
+163 VLGSLDAA
-173 AAGAGSSSA
+173 S
-182 GEGLASYKSLGR
+182 
-194 AGAADAAGLPR
+194 AGAADKAATGSGAAGASR

-222 DERSDVFAVGR
+222 DERSDIFAAGR
-233 LLGYMLTGVQP
+233 LLGYMLTGIQP
-244 DDERIAEFEAALLD
+244 DDENIEEFEAALLD
-258 EGQVPAALR
+258 EDRVPVALR
-267 AVVERAARFEP
+267 AVVERASRFEP
-278 SARYQNVDE
+278 SARYQSVDE
-287 MSLAIS
+287 LSLAIFR
-293 HALQSDGA
+293 ALQGDGA
-301 DAAVDQ
+301 D
-307 GDATLQQTA
+307 TA
-316 AAPQQ
+316 ADNTAADKDNAVQRDEGRRQSGPKQQ
-321 GESVQKQLDA
+321 VDG
-331 RCGPDSLRG
+331 RRG
-340 SDARRRPRPTQIAL
+340 SRPAQIAL
-354 VVLACAAAL
+354 VVLACATAL

-373 MGKDEGQ
+373 MGRKGEDQQAAGQ
-380 QAADQQITGQQTT
+380 QATSQQVP
-393 DQQTAGDAPGASNG
+393 GDVLGVSDS
-407 DGGNGSNA
+407 DGGVQLDDDNGSNTVPA
-415 APVEAAASDVERAYK
+415 RATASDIERAYQ
-430 SLKISQSGWH
+430 SLKISESGWH
-440 VDSSGYV
+440 VDSNGYV

-460 VVEYP
+460 IVEYP

-499 MTGNGTAPATV
+499 MTGDGTAPATV

-540 KDGFGKLTVS
+540 KDGSGKLTVS

-572 ILRDGQ
+572 ILRDDQ
-578 GRIVYGWCDF
+578 GRIVYGWNGF
-588 VDSPGLGEQM
+588 VENPGLGEQM
-598 PFSIEVYGCPDYA
+598 PFSIEVYSVPDYA
-611 TAEVVPVAQ
+611 TVEVVPIAQ

>member
-70 AGSECPRL
+70 AGSACPRL

-92 AVYDYVPGETL
+92 VVYDCVPGESL
-103 VDAVER
+103 ANAVER
-109 VGALDADVAARIAQ
+109 AGALGAVIAAQVAQ
-123 DVCEALLALH
+123 DVCEALSALH
-133 KRGMMHLDVAPAN
+133 TLHVAHLDIAPAN

-163 VLESRNAAGV
+163 VLGSLDAA
-173 AAGAGSSSA
+173 S
-182 GEGLASYKSLGR
+182 
-194 AGAADAAGLPR
+194 AGAADKAATGSGAAGASR

-222 DERSDVFAVGR
+222 DERSDIFAAGR
-233 LLGYMLTGVQP
+233 LLGYMLTGIQP
-244 DDERIAEFEAALLD
+244 DDENIEEFEAALLD
-258 EGQVPAALR
+258 EDRVPVALR
-267 AVVERAARFEP
+267 AVVERASRFEP
-278 SARYQNVDE
+278 SARYQSVDE
-287 MSLAIS
+287 LSLAIFR
-293 HALQSDGA
+293 ALQGDGA
-301 DAAVDQ
+301 D
-307 GDATLQQTA
+307 TA
-316 AAPQQ
+316 ADNTAADKDNAVQRDEGRRQSGPKQQ
-321 GESVQKQLDA
+321 VDG
-331 RCGPDSLRG
+331 RRG
-340 SDARRRPRPTQIAL
+340 SRPAQIAL
-354 VVLACAAAL
+354 VVLACATAL

-373 MGKDEGQ
+373 MGRKGEDQQAAGQ
-380 QAADQQITGQQTT
+380 QATSQQVP
-393 DQQTAGDAPGASNG
+393 GDVLGVSDS
-407 DGGNGSNA
+407 DGGVQLDDDNGSNTVPA
-415 APVEAAASDVERAYK
+415 RATASDIERAYQ
-430 SLKISQSGWH
+430 SLKISESGWH
-440 VDSSGYV
+440 VDSNGYV

-460 VVEYP
+460 IVEYP

-499 MTGNGTAPATV
+499 MTGDGTAPATV
-510 EFALSKP
+510 EFALGKP

-523 VGTGRP
+523 VGTGHP
-529 TEYKVLDLSAR
+529 TEYKVHDLSVR
-540 KDGFGKLTVS
+540 KDGAGKLTVS
-550 GEVEKTVEGD
+550 GEIEKTVEGD
-560 EWLDSQSVWLSV
+560 EWLDSQGVWLSV
-572 ILRDGQ
+572 ILRDDQGQ
-578 GRIVYGWCDF
+578 IVYGWNGF

-598 PFSIEVYGCPDYA
+598 PFSIEVYSVPDYA
-611 TAEVVPVAQ
+611 TVEVVPIAQ